1 MTSPAAA
8 SPSADE
14 TAEPRPLLDALARF
28 SVAGVIMAVGLGL
41 VDGLVAGLSGDGA
54 PLLRL
59 AALGAALYAPLGLL
73 LGLIAGLA
81 AGGFRAVLLPGRQG
95 LGAHLRAHPA
105 HDRALAAGLL
115 AGALCLGIEI
125 LIVMFYA
132 GGPGAAMANPS
143 LASLSTGIV
152 AGGGLFL
159 CLVGFFPLFHLL
171 RRPAGWI
178 PALGSASLTVAL
190 MLILGVLLAAVV
202 VLRGLDWRAVPLG
215 ALAAPAVLGL
225 GLVLL
230 GWQVGRRGAGWRGLS
245 ALGLAVAVAAGLGF
259 SSPYAGSAEATV
271 GAAQERGVL
280 LPTLLSA
287 GRRLGDGDGDGFS
300 SLFNGGDCNDA
311 DPAVHPGARD
321 IPGNGID
328 ENCAGGDARART
340 RVRAR
345 PKSAAKLSARP
356 AFKGNILLICVDTLR
371 ADKLGVMGNKG
382 GLTPNLDALAAGG
395 VLFARTIAQG
405 PNTPQSFPST
415 FTSRY
420 PTRVPVRR
428 KFTGYPALTP
438 EAQTF
443 FEVLQ
448 GAGIATAAAS
458 SHFYFKPKR
467 GITQGVE
474 AWDNREATNLKDSN
488 KDVASPRIV
497 PRAVAKLKQLAAD
510 KRRFVMFVHLF
521 EPHST
526 YVKLPGFK
534 YTERGVKG
542 LQQKYD
548 FEIKFADRWV
558 GKLLEGLGAAG
569 LADNTAVIVY
579 ADHGEAFGDHRFYF
593 HGQALYNEVIHIP
606 LIIRLPGKRPPV
618 KVVKERVALLDL
630 APTMLSLMGVP
641 TPEGFQGISLVPQ
654 MYGAKADPKRRIGSV
669 LMPYPAWP
677 KGQQALFLGKHKA
690 ILRVTENRFEVYD
703 LESDPQEKHNLAS
716 KDPALAKRM
725 KEELARFA
733 EEEL

>member
-1 MTSPAAA
+1 MNSHSTA
-8 SPSADE
+8 SPSANE
-14 TAEPRPLLDALARF
+14 SGEPRPLLDAVARF
-28 SVAGVIMAVGLGL
+28 AMAGVIVAVVLGI
-41 VDGLVAGLSGDGA
+41 VDGLVAGLNGEA
-54 PLLRL
+54 PLLRVV
-59 AALGAALYAPLGLL
+59 ALGAALYAPLGLL
-73 LGLIAGLA
+73 LGLIVGLA

-95 LGAHLRAHPA
+95 IWAHLKANPA
-105 HDRALAAGLL
+105 HDRALVAGLL
-115 AGALCLGIEI
+115 AGAICLGIEV
-125 LIVMFYA
+125 LIVLFFA
-132 GGPGAAMANPS
+132 GGPAAAMANPR
-143 LASLSTGIV
+143 LAALSTGIV
-152 AGGGLFL
+152 AGVGLVL

-178 PALGSASLTVAL
+178 PAVGSASLTVAL
-190 MLILGVLLAAVV
+190 VLILGAALAAVV

-215 ALAAPAVLGL
+215 ALAAPAVLGIS
-225 GLVLL
+225 LVLL
-230 GWQVGRRGAGWRGLS
+230 GWQVGRRGGRWRGLS

-280 LPTLLSA
+280 LPTLLSL
-287 GRRLGDGDGDGFS
+287 GRRMGDGDGDGFS

-311 DPAVHPGARD
+311 DPAVHPGGRD

-328 ENCAGGDARART
+328 ENCVGGDART
-340 RVRAR
+340 PPPRAK
-345 PKSAAKLSARP
+345 PKPAAKGNQRA
-356 AFKGNILLICVDTLR
+356 AFKGNVLLICVDTLR
-371 ADKLGVMGNKG
+371 ADKLGAMGHKG

-448 GAGIATAAAS
+448 TAGIATAAAS

-474 AWDNREATNLKDSN
+474 DWDNRDATNLKDSN
-488 KDVASPRIV
+488 KDIASPRIV
-497 PRAVAKLKQLAAD
+497 PRAVAKLKQLAAG

-526 YVKLPGFK
+526 YVRLPGFK

-542 LQQKYD
+542 LEQKYD
-548 FEIKFADRWV
+548 FEIRFADRWV
-558 GKLLEGLGAAG
+558 GKLIEGLESAG
-569 LADNTAVIVY
+569 LADNTAVIAY

-606 LIIRLPGKRPPV
+606 LIVRLPGKQPPV

-630 APTMLSLMGVP
+630 APTILSLMGVP
-641 TPEGFQGISLVPQ
+641 APEGFQGISLLPQ
-654 MYGAKADPKRRIGSV
+654 MYGAKADPKRRIGAV

-677 KGQQALFLGKHKA
+677 KGQQALFLGNHKA
-690 ILRVTENRFEVYD
+690 IQRVTENRFEVYD
-703 LESDPQEKHNLAS
+703 LESDPREKNNLAR
-716 KDPALAKRM
+716 KDPALARRLKA
-725 KEELARFA
+725 ELARFA